1 MTAVFTIN
9 WSMCRILQNACSS
22 CRWSGGVTSSCSEYA
37 IFFYKIVRILRP
49 CLRDSV
55 SVYCNPK
62 MIKRLLRRVASEGTA
77 VSSACSDCSSCHMES
92 LIAHGLCRSG
102 AGLQHCS
109 TAAARMQSGH
119 FWVCWELKQGALL
132 HPSHCTAQWHSQWW
146 QLEQKLT

>member
-22 CRWSGGVTSSCSEYA
+22 CRWSGGVTFLCSEYA
-37 IFFYKIVRILRP
+37 IFCDKIVRIMRP

-62 MIKRLLRRVASEGTA
+62 MICASCEGWQVRACTA
-77 VSSACSDCSSCHMES
+77 VSSDCSSCHMES
-92 LIAHGLCRSG
+92 LIAPGLCRSA

-109 TAAARMQSGH
+109 CTHAVGAFLSLSRIKTRCTASP
-119 FWVCWELKQGALL
+119 LSL
-132 HPSHCTAQWHSQWW
+132 HCTVTFSMMTAWAEVNSSR
-146 QLEQKLT
+146 LR